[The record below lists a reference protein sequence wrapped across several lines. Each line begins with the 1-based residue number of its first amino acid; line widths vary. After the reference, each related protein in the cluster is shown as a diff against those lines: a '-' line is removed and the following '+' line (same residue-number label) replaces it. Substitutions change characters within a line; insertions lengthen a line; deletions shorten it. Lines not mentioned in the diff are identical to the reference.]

1 MNYLYQVCKTMQHM
15 QRTLYNGPGSGSSAV
30 CAEDK
35 NQLAIACENQQLP
48 LSFLRKHIN
57 DLEMPWELISRH
69 QRITE
74 EIANEFVDV
83 LIWKE
88 ISMYQIDL
96 IKNCSDDFLRM
107 HKNRLDWGYISA
119 IRDMTEDAIEEFSK
133 YVHWTL
139 ISWEQ
144 NISVEFFIKHIDK
157 LDMYFLSMNVKL
169 KDVLEDV
176 NYHGPLGPR
185 LPIYSKPEVG
195 IHAPMALSQMVSFH
209 GSTAEPSFRV
219 ARPGVEND
227 RLFT

>member
-1 MNYLYQVCKTMQHM
+1 MMEENRWNEISHTYDLTEEFLDEHF
-15 QRTLYNGPGSGSSAV
+15 
-30 CAEDK
+30 DK
-35 NQLAIACENQQLP
+35 INWRIACENQQLP

-69 QRITE
+69 QKITE

-169 KDVLEDV
+169 KDVLED
-176 NYHGPLGPR
+176 
-185 LPIYSKPEVG
+185 IKE
-195 IHAPMALSQMVSFH
+195 AD
-209 GSTAEPSFRV
+209 
-219 ARPGVEND
+219 ARYRQLV
-227 RLFT
+227 L